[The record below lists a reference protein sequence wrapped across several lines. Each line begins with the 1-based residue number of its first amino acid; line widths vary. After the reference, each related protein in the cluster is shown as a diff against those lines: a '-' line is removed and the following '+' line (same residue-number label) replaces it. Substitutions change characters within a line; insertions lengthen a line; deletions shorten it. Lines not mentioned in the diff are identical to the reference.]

1 MFQVSKLAS
10 FALIVVGLCP
20 AWLLAQSAAPS
31 ELAKYVARPDA
42 VYAWTLEHNND
53 TDQGKILE
61 FRLISQEWRGI
72 TWTHQLRVY
81 EPAGLQPEKMKTALL
96 FITGGSTDSKP
107 SLEDHTFAF
116 TMAKAC
122 GARVAVLPQVPNQPL
137 LNGKYEDDLIG
148 ETFVQYLKTQEA
160 DVPLLFPM
168 VKSAVRAMD
177 AVQEWSRQTKVPVE
191 GFVVTGASKR
201 GWTTWLTGASDGR
214 VRGIAPMVI
223 PTLNMKEQSKHQ
235 LDSWGEYSEQI
246 ADYTRRGLTD
256 IFDDPIGKQLWKMV
270 DPYSYLDRIRMPILQ
285 INGTNDRY
293 WTVDSVRVFWDAI
306 RGTSSHL
313 VYLPNAGHGLDKNRD
328 WAIQAV
334 GALFRHIVAGVT
346 MPRFDWSY
354 SFDQTQPTVNL
365 SELQPA
371 PRQIS
376 LWAARS
382 ANRDFREAEWKKIQS
397 LDGATQSPTFSF
409 DLPTGE
415 FVAMFAD
422 LEYEFDGARFHL
434 STPIA
439 VFNETGELRPLPSPK
454 P

>member
-116 TMAKAC
+116 TM
-122 GARVAVLPQVPNQPL
+122 
-137 LNGKYEDDLIG
+137 
-148 ETFVQYLKTQEA
+148 
-160 DVPLLFPM
+160 
-168 VKSAVRAMD
+168 
-177 AVQEWSRQTKVPVE
+177 TKVPVE

-397 LDGATQSPTFSF
+397 LDGATKSPKFSF
-409 DLPTGE
+409 DLPNGE